1 MGWEDN
7 SYYPTWLLM
16 KKGNMVLFYC
26 TFCTWRLDFFPLPH
40 LQYYLRPTVAVT
52 VVVDVASAD
61 IQLTKRASFVFPVSF
76 GDYSKAFARSGLFGP
91 FLTLFELSVKVYL
104 VFD

>member
-1 MGWEDN
+1 MVTNEEREHG
-7 SYYPTWLLM
+7 PVLLYLLYLAS
-16 KKGNMVLFYC
+16 GL
-26 TFCTWRLDFFPLPH
+26 FPLPH